1 MLVDKT
7 LIEKKLNFLKHEV
20 NKIENMDI
28 TLEQVLEDEDIQDII
43 DRRMQKALESCI
55 DIATHLAAGLEFP
68 RQEYAS
74 DIFLLLGKNKVI
86 SQEVA
91 EKFTSIVGFRNIL
104 VHEYA
109 DIDYKL
115 AYSNLDE
122 KLQDLKNFGREILKF
137 LEKYSTKKS

>member
-1 MLVDKT
+1 MLIDKT
-7 LIEKKLNFLKHEV
+7 LVEKKLSLLKHEI

-28 TLEQVLEDEDIQDII
+28 TLKEVLEDEDIQDMI
-43 DRRMQKALESCI
+43 DRRMQVAIESCI
-55 DIATHLAAGLEFP
+55 DVATHLAAGMELP

-74 DIFLLLGKNKVI
+74 DIFLLLGKN
-86 SQEVA
+86 EVVPKDLA
-91 EKFTSIVGFRNIL
+91 EKFVGAVGLRNIL

-122 KLQDLKNFGREILKF
+122 KLQDLKQFAKEVLKF
-137 LEKYSTKKS
+137 LEKK

>member
-1 MLVDKT
+1 MLIDKT
-7 LIEKKLNFLKHEV
+7 LVEKKLSLLKHEI

-28 TLEQVLEDEDIQDII
+28 TLKEVLEDEDIQDMI
-43 DRRMQKALESCI
+43 DRRMQVAIESCI
-55 DIATHLAAGLEFP
+55 DVATHLAAGMELP

-74 DIFLLLGKNKVI
+74 DIFLLLGKNEVI
-86 SQEVA
+86 PKDLA
-91 EKFTSIVGFRNIL
+91 EKFVGVVGLQNIL

-122 KLQDLKNFGREILKF
+122 KLQNLKQFAKEVLVF
-137 LEKYSTKKS
+137 LEKQQR